1 MIFYLHYF
9 VARKYERYE
18 TDFGTP
24 FKSVR
29 TLVITPSEKRLEHM
43 RQAVTNLAF
52 SPAQAKRLLW
62 GTIQEHANKELLFE
76 EIWQS
81 MDAGDDKVYKIG

>member
-1 MIFYLHYF
+1 
-9 VARKYERYE
+9 
-18 TDFGTP
+18 
-24 FKSVR
+24 
-29 TLVITPSEKRLEHM
+29 VITPSQKRLEHM
-43 RQAVTNLAF
+43 RQAVTNLVF